1 MICRILRLPRWPTN
15 RLCRI
20 PKSDSI
26 QNEAI
31 PVTVMYVESDVGDSS
46 MVNLC
51 FGDDDVR
58 ELHEFD
64 LDTVLIDDST
74 YGLYE
79 TTAETLL

>member
-1 MICRILRLPRWPTN
+1 
-15 RLCRI
+15 
-20 PKSDSI
+20 
-26 QNEAI
+26 
-31 PVTVMYVESDVGDSS
+31 MYVESDVGDSS

-74 YGLYE
+74 YGLYD